1 MNTWSMPGSRGW
13 MQEMLL
19 FNSSPIGGWMI
30 TVTSVALLWILL
42 YRRELIRSWFLYRL
56 SLFGFLLAVVL
67 MELPIRLAVM
77 MDFSPVSAPDGQ
89 VMFGVIGL
97 ILPGLIVV
105 NYALLA
111 ISIMPSA
118 VTQAKHTPSVQ
129 QVASPPPPK
138 HPLDD

>member
-1 MNTWSMPGSRGW
+1 
-13 MQEMLL
+13 
-19 FNSSPIGGWMI
+19 MI

-56 SLFGFLLAVVL
+56 SLFGFLLAVLL
-67 MELPIRLAVM
+67 MEMPIRLAVM

-89 VMFGVIGL
+89 VIVGVIGL
-97 ILPGLIVV
+97 ILPGLLVV

-111 ISIMPSA
+111 VSLMPS
-118 VTQAKHTPSVQ
+118 VNTQANRAPSAQKV
-129 QVASPPPPK
+129 STPPPTN

>member
-1 MNTWSMPGSRGW
+1 
-13 MQEMLL
+13 
-19 FNSSPIGGWMI
+19 MI

-56 SLFGFLLAVVL
+56 SLFGFLLAVLL
-67 MELPIRLAVM
+67 MEMPIRLAVM

-89 VMFGVIGL
+89 VIVGVIGL
-97 ILPGLIVV
+97 ILPGLLVV

-111 ISIMPSA
+111 VSIMPS
-118 VTQAKHTPSVQ
+118 VNTQANRAPSAQKVS
-129 QVASPPPPK
+129 SPPPTK